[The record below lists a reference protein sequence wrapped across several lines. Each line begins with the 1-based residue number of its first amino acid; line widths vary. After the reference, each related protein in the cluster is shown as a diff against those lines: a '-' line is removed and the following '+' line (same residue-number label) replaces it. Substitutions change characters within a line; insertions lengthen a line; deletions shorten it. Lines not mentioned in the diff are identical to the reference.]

1 MQTRSAC
8 PVLGV
13 RGSSAIFRLYQNK
26 LPQMKQLKMSFYLL
40 SLYLFI
46 YLWVGSGGRTQVGG
60 SFLGLALFL
69 HVQGQLVRVSKM
81 ASSSCVVGG
90 IGSGPGLCS

>member
-1 MQTRSAC
+1 MQIRSVC

-13 RGSSAIFRLYQNK
+13 RGSSAIFRLYQNT
-26 LPQMKQLKMSFYLL
+26 LPQMKQLKNVFLFTH
-40 SLYLFI
+40 YLFI

-60 SFLGLALFL
+60 SFLGFALFL
-69 HVQGQLVRVSKM
+69 HVQGQLVRLSKM

-90 IGSGPGLCS
+90 IGFGLGLCS